1 MKKEFPTLFDKLYSS
16 CFVKSKHHP
25 AFFSNQELRQKIFS
39 ARKFTLDKDMSG
51 FLGDLASTAFHAKT
65 RAAQDKAIEAMRMGA
80 RLPHKIT
87 WVEYGLR
94 DCFKHIHLHKQT
106 IVTPDGQ
113 PLASVEE
120 MPEFEGWLL
129 EQHPLVPTSFRAT
142 LYVGD
147 DKIDQNGYDLWSF
160 PWAYIWSTDDTPCA
174 FKPYVHNTEVQK
186 TLSQLIV
193 GLIGYE
199 SPHVNIQFCGENNDA
214 FDDKTFQASLDLLR
228 EWAGVVR
235 RMWAFLATINDLPVK
250 VTDVK
255 PSKGYMAGRNYRR
268 FLDHKII
275 TLTVPQTEYRR
286 LANRVVVKAR
296 RRAHPVRSHWRK
308 DWRNPFSPLCDHNL
322 TADTE
327 HIECSICNGRK
338 LWIPEHQRGDASLGH
353 VMHDYR
359 VTHEKEKE
367 NVDPC

>member
-16 CFVKSKHHP
+16 CFTKQRVRSP
-25 AFFSNQELRQKIFS
+25 AFFSSQELRQKIFS

-51 FLGDLASTAFHAKT
+51 FLGDLATTAFQAKT
-65 RAAQDKAIEAMRMGA
+65 REKQDKAIEAMRMGA

-87 WVEYGLR
+87 WVEYNLR
-94 DCFKHIHLHKQT
+94 DCFEHIRAHKQPVFT
-106 IVTPDGQ
+106 GADGTVSTPD
-113 PLASVEE
+113 E
-120 MPEFEGWLL
+120 MPQQEGWLL

-147 DKIDQNGYDLWSF
+147 DKINLQDGYDLWSF

-174 FKPYVHNTEVQK
+174 YKPYVHKTEVQE

-193 GLIGYE
+193 GLIGYK
-199 SPHVNIQFCGENNDA
+199 SHQVNIQFCGENDIA
-214 FDDKTFQASLDLLR
+214 FGDKEFQASLDLLR

-255 PSKGYMAGRNYRR
+255 PSKGYMQNRNYRR

-327 HIECSICNGRK
+327 HIECSICKGRK

-353 VMHDYR
+353 VTHDYR
-359 VTHEKEKE
+359 VTYDGET
-367 NVDPC
+367 NVT